1 MTEQELT
8 TLLAVDPQKVLEMM
22 LSASPAEPKP
32 AATIDDHLASI
43 NFYQREI
50 DNSKSPVYR
59 RNQARYRDSICSKVE
74 REYGV
79 SPVMNGKTRA
89 WECFKH

>member
-1 MTEQELT
+1 L
-8 TLLAVDPQKVLEMM
+8 DPQKVLEMM
-22 LSASPAEPKP
+22 MSAKAETK
-32 AATIDDHLASI
+32 TVVSIDDHLASI
-43 NFYQREI
+43 NHYQREI

-59 RNQARYRDSICSKVE
+59 RKQASYRDIICNKVE

-89 WECFKH
+89 WEYFTH